1 MSYIVPLKLLAK
13 KILGLSRWHFT
24 KSTSEIMQIL
34 DYWIALRYLCGISN
48 TNPLPSLVIP
58 VPPRATSHD
67 ASAAAQHRQLAEGV
81 NSTNEP
87 PHPNRVGLLPLPLPF
102 PPPTSLLQPNS
113 ASVPAPP
120 SSQPVV
126 RSATISRHLL
136 TTRSSLPPS
145 LTQALRAPPSQRL
158 ERHIRRLVACPCPP
172 PTARLPPPTAIP
184 LNLLIPPLPPFP
196 HPFSHPHLYP
206 GP

>member
-102 PPPTSLLQPNS
+102 PPPHLSSPTEQRECPRPTVFPARRPIRHHQPPPPNHKIQF
-113 ASVPAPP
+113 APVANAGP
-120 SSQPVV
+120 P
-126 RSATISRHLL
+126 
-136 TTRSSLPPS
+136 RSS
-145 LTQALRAPPSQRL
+145 
-158 ERHIRRLVACPCPP
+158 
-172 PTARLPPPTAIP
+172 IP
-184 LNLLIPPLPPFP
+184 AA
-196 HPFSHPHLYP
+196 
-206 GP
+206 

>member
-1 MSYIVPLKLLAK
+1 MSCIVPLKLLAK

-34 DYWIALRYLCGISN
+34 DRWIALRYFCGISN

-87 PHPNRVGLLPLPLPF
+87 PHRVGLLPLPLPF
-102 PPPTSLLQPNS
+102 PPSLLQPNS

-158 ERHIRRLVACPCPP
+158 GRHIRRLVACPCPP